1 MKNQMRCKACG
12 YIIREDKLKDSCPAC
27 GVPRTS
33 FEQWKDTVSPRRRF
47 ILNLNL
53 HPIALH
59 FPQACSVMLP
69 FLILADQFLPLPR
82 GIELNQAVR
91 VLGILV
97 FPSAL
102 GAFIAGLVDGH
113 ARFKKITTPA
123 LISKIVI
130 GLVFLGSAFA
140 LSFTA
145 FMNYTIEPVR
155 WSLFTLSLAC
165 IGFQI
170 ALAQIGKR
178 LMCVYLPGK

>member
-1 MKNQMRCKACG
+1 MNNQMRCKACG
-12 YIIREDKLKDSCPAC
+12 YIIREDRLKETCPAC

-33 FEQWKDTVSPRRRF
+33 FEAWKDTVSARRRF
-47 ILNLNL
+47 IMDLNL

-59 FPQACSVMLP
+59 FPQACSMLLP
-69 FLILADQFLPLPR
+69 LFIISDLYLPLPR
-82 GIELNQAVR
+82 GIELSQAIR
-91 VLGILV
+91 VLAILV
-97 FPSAL
+97 FPFAV
-102 GAFIAGLVDGH
+102 GAFIAGIVDAH
-113 ARFKKITTPA
+113 TRFKKLGTPA
-123 LISKIVI
+123 LVSKIGI

-155 WSLFTLSLAC
+155 WSLFALAMAC
-165 IGFQI
+165 IAFQI